1 MGKLTRRLGVGNLTR
16 EELFSMFWAII
27 IAFQSMF
34 PWFFW
39 NTLLLKGVFI
49 IIFLISS
56 INLLKRN
63 LDMTMS
69 LYMVVL
75 ALFTLLHAK
84 FGEVDIL
91 SSFNRLVTMLPLF
104 IFPLFS
110 LEYKKAFLKI
120 LITIYALILGVSLLF
135 FAAWMSG
142 VYLPHTQI
150 QNPNPFYP
158 PFDNYY
164 FFIVGVDMGIMTR
177 FSSIFTEAGHVG
189 MISALLLYL
198 NGYSWRDWRNICM
211 TIALI
216 WAFSLAGYLLYVI
229 GFILFTIAERKTAYQ
244 KIRTI
249 VLTLMGIVAVIA
261 VVGSLN
267 RDIMD
272 EKIFKRMEFSSSG
285 GFEGDNRNNKY
296 FDLVFDSLEVEDLLI
311 GMDQDIYVQKG
322 LDVDN
327 SSYKNFILKDG
338 VIGLVLIFIIF
349 LLYLKRYP
357 SRLGTAYFI
366 LLTLSFI
373 QRPYILWEMESLPY
387 MAAMTIFNYDQ
398 LHCHD
403 KVPPKKRN
411 KKSKRKRAL
420 RPQLTI
426 ADHHEQV

>member
-1 MGKLTRRLGVGNLTR
+1 MGKLTRQLGIGNLTR
-16 EELFSMFWAII
+16 EELFSLFWAMI

-39 NTLLLKGVFI
+39 NTQLLKGGFI

-56 INLLKRN
+56 IHLLKRN

-69 LYMVVL
+69 LYMIVL

-91 SSFNRLVTMLPLF
+91 SSFNRLVSMLPLF
-104 IFPLFS
+104 IFPLFG
-110 LEYKKAFLKI
+110 LEYKRAFLKL
-120 LITIYALILGVSLLF
+120 LITFYALIMGVSLLF

-142 VYLPHTQI
+142 VYLPHSQI

-164 FFIVGVDMGIMTR
+164 FFIIVADMGIMTR

-189 MISALLLYL
+189 MISALLLFL

-229 GFILFTIAERKTAYQ
+229 GFILYTLAARKSAYQ

-249 VLTLMGIVAVIA
+249 VLTLIGITAVVA

-272 EKIFKRMEFSSSG
+272 EKIFKRLEFSSTG

-296 FDLVFDSLEVEDLLI
+296 FDLVFDSLEVEDLLV
-311 GMDQDIYVQKG
+311 GMDQDKYVQKG

-338 VIGLVLIFIIF
+338 VIGLILIFVVF

-357 SRLGTAYFI
+357 SRLGIAYFI

-373 QRPYILWEMESLPY
+373 QRPYLLWEMESLPY
-387 MAAMTIFNYDQ
+387 LAAMTIFNYNQMHGHDQ
-398 LHCHD
+398 IT
-403 KVPPKKRN
+403 PKKR
-411 KKSKRKRAL
+411 KKKQTGNSTFK
-420 RPQLTI
+420 PQPTI
-426 ADHHEQV
+426 PSHHG